1 MPWPVSALP
10 YPFELGFMQR
20 ALVAGIAVGVFA
32 PMIGTFLVQK
42 RMSLIGDGIGHVAFA
57 GVGAGLIAGVWPVWT
72 ALVFAVGGALGVE
85 WLRSRRRA
93 SGDLALALFFYSG
106 IALGVVLV
114 SLGGGLNA
122 SLLTYLF
129 GQPLTVNDS
138 ELVVILVL
146 GAVIIASMLGLRRVL
161 FAVVTDEDWSRVS
174 GLPVGFVNNV
184 LAVLTAVAVV
194 AAMRIVG
201 ILLIAAMMVLPVAS
215 GQVLARSFGS
225 TLRWSIAVSVSSVI
239 AGLAASRI
247 WGTAPGGT
255 IVLIAAAVFAV
266 VAVARRSVTPRLPA
280 REEVEL

>member
-1 MPWPVSALP
+1 
-10 YPFELGFMQR
+10 MQR

-57 GVGAGLIAGVWPVWT
+57 GVGAGLLLGVWPVWA
-72 ALVFAVGGALGVE
+72 ALVFAIGGALGVE
-85 WLRSRRRA
+85 WLRSRRKA

-138 ELVVILVL
+138 ELAVILTL
-146 GAVIIASMLGLRRVL
+146 GAVIVLAMLVLRRVL
-161 FAVVTDEDWSRVS
+161 FAVVTDEEWSRVA
-174 GLPVGFVNNV
+174 GLPVGFVNSV

-201 ILLIAAMMVLPVAS
+201 ILLIAALMVLPVAS
-215 GQVLARSFGS
+215 GQLLGRSFRS
-225 TLRWSIAVSVSSVI
+225 TLRWSIAVSVGSVI
-239 AGLAASRI
+239 AGLAASRV
-247 WGTAPGGT
+247 WGLAPGGT
-255 IVLIAAAVFAV
+255 IVLIAAGVFAV
-266 VAVARRSVTPRLPA
+266 IAVVRRGVLPRLPTA
-280 REEVEL
+280 ESADV